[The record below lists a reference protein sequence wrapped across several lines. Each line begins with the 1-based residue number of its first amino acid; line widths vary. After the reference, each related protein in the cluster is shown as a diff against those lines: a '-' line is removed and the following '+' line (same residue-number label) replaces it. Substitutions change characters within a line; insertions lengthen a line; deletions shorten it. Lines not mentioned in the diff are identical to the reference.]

1 MPPAVPLWR
10 PAQLPGGVPHPP
22 QWQRTVQHL
31 CGPERDWC
39 VEQHRGLNA
48 VLPLVQA
55 LLLCRPGYLPLKLPW
70 ALAAPFPAPLAV
82 LADSGEVFSSLPEAL
97 PTFDQWLNF
106 SAGVN
111 INKTIEVGA
120 GPVAERFVLLPT
132 RPRRRHGAA

>member
-1 MPPAVPLWR
+1 MRRA
-10 PAQLPGGVPHPP
+10 APG
-22 QWQRTVQHL
+22 L
-31 CGPERDWC
+31 I
-39 VEQHRGLNA
+39 A

-55 LLLCRPGYLPLKLPW
+55 LLLCRPRYLPLKLPW
-70 ALAAPFPAPLAV
+70 PLAAPFPAPLAV

-120 GPVAERFVLLPT
+120 GPVGSLERFVLLPT